1 MQQYDNSRT
10 YSPHGKDGTGT
21 NRNSGSKS
29 LKAMID
35 AKMWGLNILW
45 ATWGAAVWL
54 ADLNYIIAIIG
65 GVTLIWV
72 NIEKAITH
80 RQNRDK

>member
-1 MQQYDNSRT
+1 
-10 YSPHGKDGTGT
+10 
-21 NRNSGSKS
+21 
-29 LKAMID
+29 MID
-35 AKMWGLNILW
+35 AKMWGLNLLW

>member
-1 MQQYDNSRT
+1 
-10 YSPHGKDGTGT
+10 
-21 NRNSGSKS
+21 
-29 LKAMID
+29 
-35 AKMWGLNILW
+35 MWGLNILW

-72 NIEKAITH
+72 NVEKAITQ
-80 RQNRDK
+80 RNKRKGVTSLISALYYLT

>member
-1 MQQYDNSRT
+1 
-10 YSPHGKDGTGT
+10 
-21 NRNSGSKS
+21 
-29 LKAMID
+29 MID
-35 AKMWGLNILW
+35 VKMWGFNIF
-45 ATWGAAVWL
+45 WGAAVWL